1 MTKIFPFLLSLK
13 FNIDYF
19 YFTGY
24 ILSVFHKTIPKLNKH
39 KLKSIFILC
48 FIFTHLIYVH
58 TQLLNTTD
66 FFCILLIL
74 FFVTISMI
82 HQPSVLLC

>member
-13 FNIDYF
+13 FNT
-19 YFTGY
+19 FTLPN